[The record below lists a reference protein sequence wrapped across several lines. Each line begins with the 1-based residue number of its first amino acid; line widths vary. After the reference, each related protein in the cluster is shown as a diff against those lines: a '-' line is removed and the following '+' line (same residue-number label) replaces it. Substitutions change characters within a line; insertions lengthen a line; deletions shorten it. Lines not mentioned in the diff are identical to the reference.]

1 MKLKMNKKKGIPLIK
16 KVLICLMTMVMVI
29 ISVAMPVYAIQTRVP
44 QVPQLNSNI
53 SVVAAQN
60 NYFTSTID
68 EYIQELEEQGY
79 KIVSKELDITVV
91 RTQTVNKSVESFNK
105 SKYYK
110 ASSTFDKDFVKKI
123 IKVNLSGT
131 KITIGTEIFY
141 Y

>member
-1 MKLKMNKKKGIPLIK
+1 MNKKKGIPLIK

-44 QVPQLNSNI
+44 QVPQFRSTI

-79 KIVSKELDITVV
+79 KISK
-91 RTQTVNKSVESFNK
+91 RK
-105 SKYYK
+105 
-110 ASSTFDKDFVKKI
+110 
-123 IKVNLSGT
+123 
-131 KITIGTEIFY
+131 
-141 Y
+141 